1 MTAVF
6 DHIWWCVEAKYA
18 REFVTIPVIPRPA
31 FGHLPVEVITTACM
45 QNKIMVLGCQDPGT
59 KSGRTTLLGVVPG
72 ER

>member
-1 MTAVF
+1 MVAVL
-6 DHIWWCVEAKYA
+6 DHIWWCVDAKYA

-31 FGHLPVEVITTACM
+31 FGHLPVEVIIANYM
-45 QNKIMVLGCQDPGT
+45 QIKIMVLGCQDPGM